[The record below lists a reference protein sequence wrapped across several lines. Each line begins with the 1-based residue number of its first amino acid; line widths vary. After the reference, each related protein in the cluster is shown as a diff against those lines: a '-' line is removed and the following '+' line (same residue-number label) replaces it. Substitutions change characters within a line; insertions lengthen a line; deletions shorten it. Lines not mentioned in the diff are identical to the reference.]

1 MHRFSCRFDRYI
13 SEWVSHFNHIETP
26 SNDPF
31 SQFQYLLYQMPDG
44 VTRDNT
50 VIHALDLKILNE
62 LNPKLLSPGT
72 LEIIH
77 SLWGLPGDDTP
88 VELDQISVDISYH
101 FNRLNKRLWAPP
113 NFSGRVLEKP
123 EQKGTDRV
131 EQERIVTEQSVPVN
145 EQKTEGI
152 TYVPYREGL
161 TPDDLFGVTPDISF

>member
-1 MHRFSCRFDRYI
+1 MQRFSCRFDRYI
-13 SEWVSHFNHIETP
+13 SEWVSHFNHISTP
-26 SNDPF
+26 AEDPF
-31 SQFQYLLYQMPDG
+31 YQFQYLLYQLPDG

-113 NFSGRVLEKP
+113 TGFLGKSLAKRSGE
-123 EQKGTDRV
+123 V
-131 EQERIVTEQSVPVN
+131 EQERIVTEQKGTES
-145 EQKTEGI
+145 EQKTDGI

>member
-1 MHRFSCRFDRYI
+1 MQRFSCRFDRYI
-13 SEWVSHFNHIETP
+13 SEWVSHFNHISTP
-26 SNDPF
+26 AEDPF
-31 SQFQYLLYQMPDG
+31 YQFQYLLYQLPDG

-72 LEIIH
+72 LEIVH

-101 FNRLNKRLWAPP
+101 FNRLNKRLWTPP
-113 NFSGRVLEKP
+113 NFSGE
-123 EQKGTDRV
+123 V
-131 EQERIVTEQSVPVN
+131 EQERIVTEQ
-145 EQKTEGI
+145 KTDGI